1 LHFTAVAGEF
11 PEKEQVLF
19 HPAHAFFTL
28 AAESQQQPVYFH
40 EETGRGS
47 EDPDDGAIAGHFQKH
62 LKVILLLNNEPL
74 RSKYFLYS
82 KSDADN
88 MC

>member
-1 LHFTAVAGEF
+1 MKKKQAV
-11 PEKEQVLF
+11 VLRIL
-19 HPAHAFFTL
+19 TM
-28 AAESQQQPVYFH
+28 
-40 EETGRGS
+40 
-47 EDPDDGAIAGHFQKH
+47 GAIAGHFQKH